1 MKIVK
6 SYIVAVELAQ
16 RAQNVFPNSSF
27 LDSKKIQGIQVLN
40 SSQTTYSPDGRMVAN
55 GDITAQGF
63 LNLTSQGVQIV
74 DNMPLQLLIPS
85 SNAGQVRE
93 FENLKIDTSKCNLFF
108 PNSSAITVGEVILL
122 NFFYID

>member
-6 SYIVAVELAQ
+6 SYIVAVKLAQ

-40 SSQTTYSPDGRMVAN
+40 SSQTTLSPDGSTVAN
-55 GDITAQGF
+55 ADMTAQGF

-93 FENLKIDTSKCNLFF
+93 FENLKIDTSKCYLFF
-108 PNSSAITVGEVILL
+108 PNSSAITVDEVILL